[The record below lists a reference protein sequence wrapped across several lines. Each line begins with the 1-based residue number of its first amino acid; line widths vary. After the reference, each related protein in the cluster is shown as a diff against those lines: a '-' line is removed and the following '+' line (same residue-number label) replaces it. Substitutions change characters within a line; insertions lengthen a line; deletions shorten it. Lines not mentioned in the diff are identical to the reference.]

1 MNIGCSETEG
11 GIFVILREACLLGIE
26 AKYAGIWYLLIS
38 ASLLEREVAGFGPE
52 YHMCRV
58 FKCVPWAWKEL

>member
-1 MNIGCSETEG
+1 M
-11 GIFVILREACLLGIE
+11 REACLLGIE
-26 AKYAGIWYLLIS
+26 AKYAGVWYLLIF

-52 YHMCRV
+52 CHMCRV

>member
-1 MNIGCSETEG
+1 MNIDCSETEG
-11 GIFVILREACLLGIE
+11 GTFVIMREACLLGIE
-26 AKYAGIWYLLIS
+26 AKYAGVWYLLIF

-52 YHMCRV
+52 YHMYGV